1 MFLKK
6 EIERMKEKCI
16 ILSNVNISDDDQIKI
31 KRI

>member
-6 EIERMKEKCI
+6 EIERMKEKYI